1 VPSTAWT
8 ISVSVEPRELTVG
21 STDPATVTV
30 DVRRADNNEAP
41 ASGTTIVLSTT
52 LGDFDTP
59 GSGLQ
64 AVVLGTINGRAQNLF
79 FPGSIVGTALLSAQL
94 EASAGQA
101 SVPILAEIEPVAANF
116 TFVNSNQNLSVQ
128 FQNTSTGDPTKFL
141 WDFGD
146 GTTSNEEHPVHIF
159 PEAGD
164 WVVSLTASKKGS
176 SDTFTQI
183 ITVTRDPLLE
193 ISAGFEVTIDGLT
206 AVFRDTS
213 TGEPTSWSWNF
224 GDGGR
229 SGAQHPVHT
238 YGREGSFV
246 VSLTASNSE
255 SSDTFSQTITVAADP
270 PEGLFI
276 TAIKPNSGPDTGGTA
291 VTISGTGFVKPL
303 RVSFGGVLATVTSST
318 QRSIK
323 VVTPPASELG
333 TEVCDDDDDGDVGV
347 KDADTAVDVQV
358 ELSAGPSQTV
368 SGGFTYTPT
377 DLTCRGD

>member
-8 ISVSVEPRELTVG
+8 ISVSVAPNELTVG

-64 AVVLGTINGRAQNLF
+64 AVALGTINGRAQILF
-79 FPGSIVGTALLSAQL
+79 FPGSILGTALLSAQL
-94 EASAGQA
+94 EGSAGQA
-101 SVPILAEIEPVAANF
+101 SVPIVAVIEPVVASF

-128 FQNTSTGDPTKFL
+128 FQNTSTGNPTKFL

-146 GTTSNEEHPVHIF
+146 GQTSNEEHPVHIF

-164 WVVSLTASKKGS
+164 WVVTLTASKKGS
-176 SDTFTQI
+176 SDTATQI
-183 ITVTRDPLLE
+183 ITVTRDPLFQ
-193 ISAGFEVTIDGLT
+193 ISASFEVTLDGLT

-238 YGREGSFV
+238 YGRDGSFV

-255 SSDTFSQTITVAADP
+255 SSDTFSQTITVGADP

-291 VTISGTGFVKPL
+291 VTISGAGFVKPL
-303 RVSFGGVLATVTSST
+303 RVSFGGVLATVTSSS
-318 QRSIK
+318 RSSIK
-323 VVTPPASELG
+323 VVTPPAAELD
-333 TEVCDDDDDGDVGV
+333 TEVCDDDDDDTIGE
-347 KDADTAVDVQV
+347 KDAATAVDVRV